1 MSEALGLSIGV
12 ANLVAARVRAAPV
25 ARSSVLTLFDQ
36 RAAEVSVPEENP
48 NLTEPGIVLRGFV
61 DRVGNQTPLVSA
73 DGTKYLG
80 NDLTARALD
89 ALARTVG
96 SGAPVTIAVPA
107 YWSQGQVA
115 ALRNALA
122 SHPHMTSNGAPPAL
136 VSDTTAAVATL
147 SSNPRFPT
155 DGVVVLVDLGDSGT
169 SITLT
174 DASSNYQPIHP
185 TVRSR
190 QFSGAAI
197 DQLILKH
204 VLSAAPRVDAANLSD
219 TATGMGPM
227 THLVGGCRRAKEQL
241 SAATI
246 TTIPTAVTRSPSSD
260 LDLRLSRSEFD
271 QLITGPLEQ
280 FIAEIE
286 EALQRNKIQ
295 QNHLAAVAT
304 VGGGASIPLIT
315 ARLSERLR
323 VPIFTTAQP
332 MLSAAIGAA
341 VLGQEGWAAA
351 AATGAGQAVDEP
363 TNIVGAA
370 VPPTEVSPSAW
381 ANQAANAAAGES
393 GSENVKSATYRALA
407 WSQETG
413 GDEPVPYTGV
423 DGTGDYG
430 RDATTK
436 GYEADVDPRYDTT
449 NEDQSP
455 EKPEPV
461 PWYKPW
467 AAAVGLVAAGTG
479 VLIAVVLG
487 LKLGSNDNAPTD
499 TTSSTQST
507 PSPTSEIATVTEPS
521 NSQTPTVL
529 PPPPI
534 TSTAQPPVTTT
545 TTQLPTTPSSTTTT
559 TASPP
564 TSTTTQPTTSMP
576 TTSSQ
581 VTTTPPTSSPTAPTT
596 TTAPVTPTT
605 AAPGA

>member
-36 RAAEVSVPEENP
+36 RAAEVGVPEENP
-48 NLTEPGIVLRGFV
+48 NLTGPGIVLRGFV

-80 NDLTARALD
+80 NDLAARALD

-107 YWSQGQVA
+107 YWSQDQVA
-115 ALRNALA
+115 ALRSALA
-122 SHPHMTSNGAPPAL
+122 NHPHVASNGAPPAL

-147 SSNPRFPT
+147 SNNPGFPT

-174 DASSNYQPIHP
+174 DASSNYQPIRP
-185 TVRSR
+185 TLRSR

-204 VLSAAPRVDAANLSD
+204 VLAAAPRVDAADLSD
-219 TATGMGPM
+219 TATGMAPM

-241 SAATI
+241 SAATV
-246 TTIPTAVTRSPSSD
+246 TTIPTAATRSPSSG

-271 QLITGPLEQ
+271 QLITGPLQQ

-286 EALQRNKIQ
+286 ELLQRNDIQ
-295 QNHLAAVAT
+295 QKHLTAVAT

-315 ARLSERLR
+315 TRVSERLQ

-351 AATGAGQAVDEP
+351 AATGAGQAVNEP

-393 GSENVKSATYRALA
+393 ASENVKSATYRALA

-430 RDATTK
+430 RDATTR
-436 GYEADVDPRYDTT
+436 GYGADFDPRYATT
-449 NEDQSP
+449 SEDSSP
-455 EKPEPV
+455 AKPEPV

-467 AAAVGLVAAGTG
+467 AAAFGLVAAGAG
-479 VLIAVVLG
+479 VLVAVVLG
-487 LKLGSNDNAPTD
+487 LKLGSNDNAPTE
-499 TTSSTQST
+499 TTSSPQSA
-507 PSPTSEIATVTEPS
+507 PSPTSEIATVTEPN

-534 TSTAQPPVTTT
+534 TSTAQPPIITT
-545 TTQLPTTPSSTTTT
+545 TTQPPTTPSSTTTT
-559 TASPP
+559 T
-564 TSTTTQPTTSMP
+564 TTRPTTSTP

-581 VTTTPPTSSPTAPTT
+581 VTTTPPTSTPTT
-596 TTAPVTPTT
+596 PTPTTAPVTPTT